1 MSEQKQPDIQRAL
14 IVMERFIESQ
24 ADTNARY
31 DRVLSEL
38 SAAIV
43 VLTSAMNELPQKIA
57 DAERD
62 ANEALALK
70 LASDTEFMRLVDAAF
85 FKAQRE
91 KQIMSIGGRIFSLL
105 DVAREKILLYS
116 IGAFLLF
123 PNILPDAAKAWL
135 LKWLSGGAKP
145 PGG

>member
-14 IVMERFIESQ
+14 LVMERFIESQ

-38 SAAIV
+38 SAALV
-43 VLTSAMNELPQKIA
+43 VLTSAVNDLPQKIA

-70 LASDTEFMRLVDAAF
+70 LASDPEFMRRVDAVF
-85 FKAQRE
+85 SQAQRE
-91 KQIMSIGGRIFSLL
+91 KQALSIGNRGLALIDAAKERVL
-105 DVAREKILLYS
+105 IL
-116 IGAFLLF
+116 AFGVILIF
-123 PNILPDAAKAWL
+123 PNLLPDAAKAWL